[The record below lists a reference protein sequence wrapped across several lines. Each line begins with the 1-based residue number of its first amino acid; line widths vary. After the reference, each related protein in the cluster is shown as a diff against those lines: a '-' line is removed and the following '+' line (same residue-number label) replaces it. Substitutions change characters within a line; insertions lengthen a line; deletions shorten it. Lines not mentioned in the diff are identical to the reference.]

1 MQHTP
6 TAPLNDSP
14 AKPSREFTLMMAAM
28 MAAVALSIDALLPA
42 LGVIAQ
48 ELQVQNRN
56 HTQFLIGGL
65 FMGMALGQ
73 LIAGPLSDALGRRRV
88 LFTGLAIHFAGS
100 LVCLFAP
107 SFGVLLAGRIIQGLG
122 AAGPYVSAV
131 SIVRDKYSGRAMARV
146 MSLVMMIFIMVPAVA
161 PSLGQAVMELAG
173 WRDIFV
179 MYLGY
184 AMVLCAWVA
193 LRLKET
199 LPRERRIPF
208 NPRNILH
215 GLRAVLRTRVS
226 MCYTLCMGICFGS
239 LLGYLNSSQQIF
251 QDHFNTGK
259 RFTLYFGALAMV
271 IGLSSLVNARIV
283 QRLGM
288 RYIALRAMAATVASS
303 ALFLLLHLFVEP
315 TLPMFMAYAATLFF
329 CFGLIQGNLNAL
341 AMEPMGNMAGLAAS
355 VIGASSSVFS
365 MSIGAVVGQ
374 SYNDTLIPMATA
386 FTVLFS
392 VGLLIMRY
400 AGQQPF
406 PQQTA

>member
-1 MQHTP
+1 MHPTP

-14 AKPSREFTLMMAAM
+14 DKPSREFTLMMAAM
-28 MAAVALSIDALLPA
+28 MAAVALSIDALLPS

-48 ELQVQNRN
+48 ELQVANRN

-161 PSLGQAVMELAG
+161 PSLGQAVMELSG

-184 AMVLCAWVA
+184 AMVLCLWVA
-193 LRLKET
+193 LRLEET
-199 LPRERRIPF
+199 LPRTRRIPF

-215 GLRAVLRTRVS
+215 GLRAVIRTRAT

-271 IGLSSLVNARIV
+271 IGLSSLVNSRIV

-288 RYIALRAMAATVASS
+288 RYIALRAMMATVASS

-355 VIGASSSVFS
+355 VIGACSSVCS
-365 MSIGAVVGQ
+365 MSIGAIIGQ
-374 SYNDTLIPMATA
+374 SYNDTLIPMATG

-392 VGLLIMRY
+392 VGLLIMHY
-400 AGQQPF
+400 AGKQ
-406 PQQTA
+406 PQQQVV